1 MDGGSGVEC
10 AFRAESSVHP
20 APFSAKN
27 VINKEADEMRLIG
40 IAALL
45 SLSATL
51 ACGGDEI
58 KPPAAP
64 SGGTEAPVATGPAA
78 PPSNDEKPDDDPSKS
93 QINISDE
100 IKKACG
106 ISDADAYFAF
116 DSSNIRAQDHKVLAQ
131 LADCFSKGPL
141 KGREMRLVG
150 HADPRGEPEYNIVL
164 GGRRADNVKG
174 FIVEKGLA
182 SDKVATSSRGE
193 MDATGT
199 DDASYARDRRVD
211 VLLGN

>member
-1 MDGGSGVEC
+1 
-10 AFRAESSVHP
+10 
-20 APFSAKN
+20 
-27 VINKEADEMRLIG
+27 MRSNAIV
-40 IAALL
+40 ALL
-45 SLSATL
+45 SSTL
-51 ACGGDEI
+51 VFACGSDEK
-58 KPPAAP
+58 KPPVAP
-64 SGGTEAPVATGPAA
+64 TGGTQEPMTTPAFA
-78 PPSNDEKPDDDPSKS
+78 NTPPPGDKSGDDPNKS

-106 ISDADAYFAF
+106 ITDSDAYFAF
-116 DSSNIRAQDHKVLAQ
+116 DSANVRPQDHKILQQ
-131 LADCFSKGPL
+131 LADCFSTGPL

-174 FIVEKGLA
+174 FIAQKGLSA
-182 SDKVATSSRGE
+182 NKISTSSRGE

-199 DDASYARDRRVD
+199 DESTWARDRRVD